1 MVALLVLVFRLASWG
16 AMTAVII
23 NEFILFICLVC
34 KHVLCFLYFT
44 CFMCSVLCFFC
55 FICSDYMLFQVSGMF
70 SVSVQVANKTYYQEY
85 NLLLAFF

>member
-23 NEFILFICLVC
+23 NEFILCICLVF
-34 KHVLCFLYFT
+34 KHVLCFYILH
-44 CFMCSVLCFFC
+44 VLCFRYFMFFC
-55 FICSDYMLFQVSGMF
+55 FICSDYILFQVSGMF